1 MRSIEF
7 KVQGE
12 LPPKKDGANSMW
24 GKEKCTEPKR
34 LIALRKKALEEL
46 GSKADFIDGKPYF
59 GKTESIRL
67 ELSIQVASRRRR
79 KSGDKGS
86 GDLDNFITGVCDG
99 LMNAHPRAK
108 INHLFRKPENSDVDP
123 AKPIMFADDSQ
134 VTQICAKRR
143 FGPADE
149 YVVALAGVNEE

>member
-1 MRSIEF
+1 MRRISFEV
-7 KVQGE
+7 KGE

-46 GSKADFIDGKPYF
+46 GSKPDFIDGEPYF
-59 GKTESIRL
+59 EKTESIRL
-67 ELSIQVASRRRR
+67 ELSIQVASWRRDT
-79 KSGDKGS
+79 SGEKGS

-99 LMNAHPRAK
+99 LMKAHPRAK
-108 INHLFRKPENSDVDP
+108 INPLFLRPENSDVDP
-123 AKPIMFADDSQ
+123 AKAIVFADDSQ
-134 VTQICAKRR
+134 VTQICARRR

-149 YVVALAGVNEE
+149 YVVVVEGVDEE